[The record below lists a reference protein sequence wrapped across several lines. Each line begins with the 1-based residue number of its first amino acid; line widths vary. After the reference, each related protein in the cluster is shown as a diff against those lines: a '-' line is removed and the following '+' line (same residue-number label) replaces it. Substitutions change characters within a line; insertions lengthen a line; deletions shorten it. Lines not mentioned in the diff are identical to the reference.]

1 MFEVAAFKSFGNH
14 KGVDN
19 VIFVQVFCKFLLY
32 SKLQFYQEK
41 LLAHLE
47 QISEV
52 IREYTGLPKIN
63 KVNHYLEEILR
74 VILDR
79 VFYDLLRRVCLL
91 LKFYKTFEI
100 LRLAQH
106 NLRVAFNL
114 SPVSEYENEISCR
127 FSRFIKLA
135 LYPALMIRKVNRHYF
150 LISLLH

>member
-1 MFEVAAFKSFGNH
+1 MFEVVAFKSFGNH

-63 KVNHYLEEILR
+63 KVNHYLEKILR
-74 VILDR
+74 VIVDR

-91 LKFYKTFEI
+91 LKF
-100 LRLAQH
+100 
-106 NLRVAFNL
+106 
-114 SPVSEYENEISCR
+114 
-127 FSRFIKLA
+127 
-135 LYPALMIRKVNRHYF
+135 
-150 LISLLH
+150 